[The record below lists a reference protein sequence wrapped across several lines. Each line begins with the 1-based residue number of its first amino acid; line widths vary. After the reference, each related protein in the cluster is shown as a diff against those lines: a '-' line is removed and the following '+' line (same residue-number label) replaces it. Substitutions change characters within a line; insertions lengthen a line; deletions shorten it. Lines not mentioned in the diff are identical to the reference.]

1 VARGLGVEV
10 ETLLE
15 GTDGEVPKAA
25 PPSAEAEKVRL
36 GNVASEQ
43 RLADVKAE
51 HDRLNEALAA
61 GDINIK
67 WYSRK
72 VSELYASLHN
82 AAARTSREVGE
93 PTMQHAATKHA
104 ADPDKC
110 GGVDTES

>member
-15 GTDGEVPKAA
+15 GTDGEVLKAA

-43 RLADVKAE
+43 RLAEVKAE
-51 HDRLNEALAA
+51 HDRLNDALAA

-72 VSELYASLHN
+72 VSDLYASLHN
-82 AAARTSREVGE
+82 AAARTSREVG
-93 PTMQHAATKHA
+93 
-104 ADPDKC
+104 
-110 GGVDTES
+110 